1 MFDVG
6 FAEIFLLVLIGLIVL
21 GPEKLPR
28 VARTLGGMIRRARS
42 SWYSLRRSI
51 EAELAAADISEPL
64 KETSKDIKDAARQV
78 ADAANK
84 AANTKVTAEP
94 GPAAGPEGKN
104 EKQKT
109 SDDG

>member
-64 KETSKDIKDAARQV
+64 KETSKDIMDAGRRA
-78 ADAANK
+78 ADAVNK
-84 AANTKVTAEP
+84 AANTELGAEP
-94 GPAAGPEGKN
+94 EHAAGAESKN
-104 EKQKT
+104 HKQMT
-109 SDDG
+109 PDDG

>member
-28 VARTLGGMIRRARS
+28 VARTLGGMVRRARS

-51 EAELAAADISEPL
+51 EAELAAADVTEPL
-64 KETSKDIKDAARQV
+64 KKSAQELGQAGRNAAEALRKAGNTEVGDAADEPEPQS
-78 ADAANK
+78 
-84 AANTKVTAEP
+84 AED
-94 GPAAGPEGKN
+94 K
-104 EKQKT
+104 
-109 SDDG
+109 DDTRG